1 MELVIRNIKSKQDM
15 KLFAELAKRLGL
27 KTAKLSLEE
36 MEDIALGKA
45 MEEGKKSGLVSE
57 EAVMKT
63 LHKVQRRK

>member
-1 MELVIRNIKSKQDM
+1 M